1 MANRGRPTQT
11 KRQRERK
18 RMEKAKE
25 KDAQRANARIRRA
38 EAPDRPTDHDPDIA
52 GFKAGP
58 QEMPAWQR
66 EFFEE
71 EQRAKEAAEKL
82 IKQYHQ
88 RAPFQ
93 CSRLH
98 HRTPSEL
105 RGGRLAFGAPALPAA
120 SRPKCGGHRHVGVD
134 DAQAEP

>member
-25 KDAQRANARIRRA
+25 KDAQRATARIRRA
-38 EAPDRPTDHDPDIA
+38 EAPDSPTDHDPDIA

-82 IKQYHQ
+82 ARESGK
-88 RAPFQ
+88 
-93 CSRLH
+93 S
-98 HRTPSEL
+98 
-105 RGGRLAFGAPALPAA
+105 
-120 SRPKCGGHRHVGVD
+120 
-134 DAQAEP
+134 

>member
-1 MANRGRPTQT
+1 MANRARPTQT

-52 GFKAGP
+52 GFKTGP
-58 QEMPAWQR
+58 QEMPTWQR

-82 IKQYHQ
+82 ARESGK
-88 RAPFQ
+88 
-93 CSRLH
+93 S
-98 HRTPSEL
+98 
-105 RGGRLAFGAPALPAA
+105 
-120 SRPKCGGHRHVGVD
+120 
-134 DAQAEP
+134 

>member
-38 EAPDRPTDHDPDIA
+38 EAPDRPTDHAPDIA
-52 GFKAGP
+52 GFKTGP
-58 QEMPAWQR
+58 QEMPTWQR

-82 IKQYHQ
+82 ARESGK
-88 RAPFQ
+88 
-93 CSRLH
+93 S
-98 HRTPSEL
+98 
-105 RGGRLAFGAPALPAA
+105 
-120 SRPKCGGHRHVGVD
+120 
-134 DAQAEP
+134 